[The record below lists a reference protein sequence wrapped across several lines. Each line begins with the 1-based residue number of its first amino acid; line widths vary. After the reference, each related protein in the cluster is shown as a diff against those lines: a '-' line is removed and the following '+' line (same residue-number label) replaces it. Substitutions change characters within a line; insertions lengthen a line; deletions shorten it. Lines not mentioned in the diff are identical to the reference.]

1 MRTREFIAYLN
12 KEEDRDVDELR
23 IIHLLK
29 TVDIT
34 KDGVRFKV
42 LGQDFFKSDI
52 DGELPYVIMNGKKKS
67 MANLWK
73 EITGEVRN
81 DI

>member
-34 KDGVRFKV
+34 ENGVRFKV

-52 DGELPYVIMNGKKKS
+52 DGELPYVIMNGKKKR

>member
-1 MRTREFIAYLN
+1 MREFIAYLN

-23 IIHLLK
+23 MVHLLK

-34 KDGVRFKV
+34 KDGVRFKI

-67 MANLWK
+67 MVNLWK